1 MNTFFFLSKKNS
13 KQRNEGKEIKL
24 NRRLRSSDS
33 MISFKEKFETKE
45 RREGDKIES
54 KAKIIGFDGP
64 LPFFAFRMMI
74 GGKRGP
80 GNIQPP
86 KFHRGPINLSRT
98 YTRGRIIR
106 DAWPGRLTKSCSKG
120 WALARDSFAFSV
132 EWFKCPQGL
141 LQSEWLC
148 VRNNTR
154 RNHGGFPL

>member
-1 MNTFFFLSKKNS
+1 MERIIWVGKLRRIRRKRSNILSHNYITG
-13 KQRNEGKEIKL
+13 EHVL
-24 NRRLRSSDS
+24 F
-33 MISFKEKFETKE
+33 SFKEKFETKE
-45 RREGDKIES
+45 RKEGDKIES

-86 KFHRGPINLSRT
+86 KFHWGPINLSRT
-98 YTRGRIIR
+98 YTRGRIIQ